1 MFTAGWCG
9 MVAAVAPALIIGFG
23 ALALGLTVVG
33 VVSLV
38 LAIVAWVSVFRDPNL
53 AGGSKA
59 MWFFVILIFP
69 IFGSVIYFG
78 VRSSW

>member
-1 MFTAGWCG
+1 MEL
-9 MVAAVAPALIIGFG
+9 ALVLGFG
-23 ALALGLTVVG
+23 ALALGLTLVG

-38 LAIVAWVSVFRDPNL
+38 IAIVAWVSVFRDPNL
-53 AGGSKA
+53 SGGSKA